1 VRRDRG
7 GKGELKSCTAPGSTG
22 GPHKRPAWDST
33 IDRLMGSPIPVPLS
47 LVVKNALK
55 LSLTE
60 ISSWLSLVSDV
71 GVYIAGRLV
80 AAKLLKAFARHRP
93 ILV

>member
-1 VRRDRG
+1 
-7 GKGELKSCTAPGSTG
+7 
-22 GPHKRPAWDST
+22 
-33 IDRLMGSPIPVPLS
+33 MGSPIPVPLS

-55 LSLTE
+55 ISSPCSGGNPTPLSLTE

-71 GVYIAGRLV
+71 GVYAFTAGRLI
-80 AAKLLKAFARHRP
+80 AAKLLKAFERHRS